1 MDRIR
6 IRGPPGG
13 RLDEVF
19 DFTDRPFFVVYH
31 TKEGDTLM
39 TTIPLKTDYTREE
52 LIALCER
59 AIVAEDL
66 WHNRDSA
73 TAQQKIGRCW
83 ALLKAGCAFKIT
95 NSKDQFGS
103 INLDIT
109 YAGFDCFEYGEGYE
123 DEDSFYIPTAEK
135 LDAVDGKDWY

>member
-1 MDRIR
+1 
-6 IRGPPGG
+6 
-13 RLDEVF
+13 
-19 DFTDRPFFVVYH
+19 
-31 TKEGDTLM
+31 M
-39 TTIPLKTDYTREE
+39 TITSLKKDYTREE

-66 WHNRDSA
+66 WSNRDSA

-83 ALLKAGCAFKIT
+83 ALLKAGCEFVIT
-95 NSKDQFGS
+95 DPKDRFGS

-109 YAGFDCFEYGEGYE
+109 YTGFNCFELGEGYE

-135 LDAVDGKDWY
+135 LDAVNGKDWY